1 MVQTATEGGKTCN
14 HETCHHRCKYWRE
27 RQTQCPNLSGYPNRS
42 SNMNWGQQKI
52 AIMGAAGPPKA
63 LAAHDISLLTIIWQ
77 EKLKSTS
84 MLHPPSPIAI
94 INNIKSEKSSMTTA
108 RITRCV
114 HVSILNEF
122 FRRIYKDWMM
132 PVSHVSQLLVLP
144 SWQEWVSNSHTYL
157 CKPWK
162 VTPEVFILWIFSRL
176 SSYTNPKSVHIR
188 YTIGKAGLVFC
199 VLVLSYA
206 L

>member
-1 MVQTATEGGKTCN
+1 MNLKVQTAMEGGKTCN

-63 LAAHDISLLTIIWQ
+63 LAAHDISLLTIISQ

-94 INNIKSEKSSMTTA
+94 MNNIKSEKSSMTTA
-108 RITRCV
+108 RVTRCV
-114 HVSILNEF
+114 HVSILNELF
-122 FRRIYKDWMM
+122 WRIYKDWMM
-132 PVSHVSQLLVLP
+132 PVSHVLGLLVLT
-144 SWQEWVSNSHTYL
+144 SWQEMGV
-157 CKPWK
+157 
-162 VTPEVFILWIFSRL
+162 
-176 SSYTNPKSVHIR
+176 
-188 YTIGKAGLVFC
+188 
-199 VLVLSYA
+199 
-206 L
+206 